1 MRSHPV
7 LGPAEQAERHRLQLG
22 MVPLLPV
29 MRPRRK
35 PQAIGG
41 ETPPELEPEPEEPEE
56 THVVLPLG
64 EGQALEECP
73 LCLLPQPP
81 EAFPTL
87 ASCTHRSCWACLEQY
102 LRLAVSESRVP
113 VSCPH
118 CPAALQPA
126 DVHRFLPEPAL
137 RDKYEEF
144 LLRRLLVADPGIR
157 WCPAPDC
164 SYAVFAHGCAECPRL
179 TCGREG
185 CGTEFC
191 YHCRQPWHPDGPC
204 APVPP
209 VPSLATPTAQLAQP
223 EELPHAEA
231 EDIKVCPR
239 CSAFIMKI
247 NDGSCNRMNCTV
259 CGCLFC
265 WLCLREISDVHFL
278 SPSGCTFW
286 GKRPWSRSRR
296 ILWQLGMVLGA
307 PMVISL
313 AAGVAVPVIT
323 IGIPIYMG
331 RKVLAGGPGVPV
343 VLLPTEPG
351 SPWPLAWTDPQCSL
365 LPTAHPCAT
374 PDGVSSSLPGPSAGP
389 QQPLPVQM
397 CSAWGVGSGWA
408 KGGRVL
414 GGLSRNTCAVAAV
427 LLCLPVSE
435 ERQGCLELCQA
446 GKRLCPWGYAEVFV
460 EPFKSP
466 SPFCLFLEVLGQSR
480 RSSLSGC
487 QQCLSV
493 TSSVLLSLF
502 VSPIITAL
510 TVGVG
515 VPLMLTYVYGTVVLS
530 LCRNRWGCRGSRTP
544 GDLGVVELE
553 NLAKVN
559 ELWSVLPSPRP
570 GEDGAPDPAAS
581 LPSSSRSPHPG
592 PVRPEG
598 DSQSASTV
606 ALAGSMLSE
615 GQDVSDSGL
624 PGAWALSATQG
635 EPTCIA
641 HPSISV
647 LQPRDFTPAGADT
660 ADTDCLQRLMS
671 TLCETP
677 QKSYPGETGSHR
689 PKPCCDPRPQGQMF
703 SSPPT
708 FLTSPS
714 RKEPR
719 IKTTPVFSGLLV

>member
-1 MRSHPV
+1 MDRPTRV
-7 LGPAEQAERHRLQLG
+7 PGPRRLLGCF
-22 MVPLLPV
+22 
-29 MRPRRK
+29 RRK
-35 PQAIGG
+35 PQAVSG

-81 EAFPTL
+81 EAFPSL

-126 DVHRFLPEPAL
+126 DVHRLLPEPAL

-223 EELPHAEA
+223 EELAHAEA

-286 GKRPWSRSRR
+286 GKRPWSRTRR

-331 RKVLAGGPGVPV
+331 RK
-343 VLLPTEPG
+343 
-351 SPWPLAWTDPQCSL
+351 
-365 LPTAHPCAT
+365 
-374 PDGVSSSLPGPSAGP
+374 
-389 QQPLPVQM
+389 
-397 CSAWGVGSGWA
+397 
-408 KGGRVL
+408 
-414 GGLSRNTCAVAAV
+414 
-427 LLCLPVSE
+427 
-435 ERQGCLELCQA
+435 
-446 GKRLCPWGYAEVFV
+446 
-460 EPFKSP
+460 
-466 SPFCLFLEVLGQSR
+466 VLGQSR

-570 GEDGAPDPAAS
+570 GEDGAADPAAS

-592 PVRPEG
+592 PVWPEG

-615 GQDVSDSGL
+615 GQDISD
-624 PGAWALSATQG
+624 
-635 EPTCIA
+635 
-641 HPSISV
+641 SV
-647 LQPRDFTPAGADT
+647 LQLRDFTPAATDT
-660 ADTDCLQRLMS
+660 ADTDCFQRLTS
-671 TLCETP
+671 TLCETH

-703 SSPPT
+703 SSPPHLPHLPLQERT
-708 FLTSPS
+708 KDQDHTCIFWSFSLKKVLIESVQLNMGWPQHHRQIVS
-714 RKEPR
+714 Q
-719 IKTTPVFSGLLV
+719 IKTERALNNWVQIKKTSTVKKFFPLNRNSQAQKWQQPHGDNGGDILLLTTDSAMQRSQAQLHPRSLSGMVTDEQCDMPLLTRPAPTPRPGHGQTRPLLRLKKGQDLES

>member
-1 MRSHPV
+1 MGQDR
-7 LGPAEQAERHRLQLG
+7 LGAFWQGAVGLLWVPRACSRGMGLLSGAVPLQAERHRLQLG

-331 RKVLAGGPGVPV
+331 RKVL
-343 VLLPTEPG
+343 
-351 SPWPLAWTDPQCSL
+351 
-365 LPTAHPCAT
+365 
-374 PDGVSSSLPGPSAGP
+374 
-389 QQPLPVQM
+389 
-397 CSAWGVGSGWA
+397 
-408 KGGRVL
+408 
-414 GGLSRNTCAVAAV
+414 
-427 LLCLPVSE
+427 
-435 ERQGCLELCQA
+435 
-446 GKRLCPWGYAEVFV
+446 
-460 EPFKSP
+460 
-466 SPFCLFLEVLGQSR
+466 GQSR